1 MLRRN
6 PIVFFSCRLA
16 IIFALLAAPWPGL
29 GQAYGRY
36 FRAIGRM
43 VFAADDGQRQLSF
56 ETPGENSPR
65 PNDTR
70 IVIVNKALMQSD
82 GSGPVRNMDVKFGRE
97 SIAFLLAL
105 ILATP
110 VSWSRRAWAALWGLL
125 AMHCF
130 IFTFLAFCIWNEST
144 EILLVNVDPF
154 WRTVASGGKE
164 ALASQFNLAVPV
176 LIWLLVTFRREDR
189 FGGLGQFVF
198 RQEGEG
204 NEVGARS

>member
-6 PIVFFSCRLA
+6 PIVLFLCRLA
-16 IIFALLAAPWPGL
+16 ISYALLAAPWPGL

-65 PNDTR
+65 PNDTQ
-70 IVIVNKALMQSD
+70 IVIVNKALMRPD
-82 GSGPVRNMDVKFGRE
+82 GSGPVRNLDVKFGRE
-97 SIAFLLAL
+97 SMALLLAL

-110 VSWSRRAWAALWGLL
+110 VSWPRRGWAALWGLL
-125 AMHCF
+125 AIHGV
-130 IFTFLAFCIWNEST
+130 IFTFLAFCIWNESA
-144 EILLVNVDPF
+144 EVLLVTVDPF
-154 WRTVASGGKE
+154 WKAVASGGKQ
-164 ALASQFNLAVPV
+164 ALAGQVNLAVPV

-189 FGGLGQFVF
+189 LGGLGQFVF